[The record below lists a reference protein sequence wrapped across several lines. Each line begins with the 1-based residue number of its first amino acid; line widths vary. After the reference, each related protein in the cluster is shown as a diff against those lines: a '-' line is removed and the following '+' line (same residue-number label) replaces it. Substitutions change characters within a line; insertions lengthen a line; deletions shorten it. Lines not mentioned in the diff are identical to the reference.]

1 MPIEG
6 LNHFSVRTPD
16 MKRSRDF
23 YVNVLGFVEGDR
35 PPFPFPGYW
44 LYCGETAVVHVIG
57 EDPDGEGLQGYL
69 GERSGGAGAGSLDH
83 IAFSASNLEGVRERL
98 DALGVRY
105 TERSVPLLGLIQ
117 LFVTDP
123 DGITLELNF
132 PETTSP

>member
-1 MPIEG
+1 
-6 LNHFSVRTPD
+6 

-23 YVNVLGFVEGDR
+23 YVDVLGFVEGER

-44 LYCGETAVVHVIG
+44 LYCGKTAVVHVIG
-57 EDPDGEGLQGYL
+57 EDPDGAGLQGYL
-69 GERSGGAGAGSLDH
+69 GERSGGSGAGSLDH
-83 IAFSASNLEGVRERL
+83 IAFSASDLEGVRERL
-98 DALGVRY
+98 DGHDVRY

-132 PETTSP
+132 PETTRS

>member
-23 YVNVLGFVEGDR
+23 YVDVLGFVEGER

-44 LYCGETAVVHVIG
+44 LYCGETPVVHVIG
-57 EDPDGEGLQGYL
+57 EDPGGEGLQGYL

-83 IAFSASNLEGVRERL
+83 IAFSASDLESVRERL
-98 DALGVRY
+98 ERRDVGY

-132 PETTSP
+132 PETTK

>member
-23 YVNVLGFVEGDR
+23 YVDVLGFVEGER

-44 LYCGETAVVHVIG
+44 LYCGETPVVHVIG
-57 EDPDGEGLQGYL
+57 EDPGGEGLQGYL

-83 IAFSASNLEGVRERL
+83 IAFSASDLESVRERL
-98 DALGVRY
+98 ERRDVGY

-132 PETTSP
+132 PETTRP